1 MANTII
7 HKNSSVAGK
16 IPLVSDLTAGELAVN
31 TSDAKLYI
39 KNTAG
44 DVVAINGLINS
55 YVVKAANYTATTK
68 EAVVCQTGTAAITV
82 TLPATPNVNDAI
94 KVIDV
99 DGNASINNIT
109 IARNG
114 NNIMGLAQ
122 NMTIST
128 NNVGTYLVYVDV
140 TYGWI
145 IG

>member
-16 IPLVSDLTAGELAVN
+16 VPLVSDLTAGELAVN
-31 TSDAKLYI
+31 TTDAKLYI
-39 KNTAG
+39 KNAAG
-44 DVVAINGLINS
+44 NVVPVGGLVNS
-55 YVVKAANYTATTK
+55 YTIKAAAYTAVAK

-82 TLPATPNVNDAI
+82 TLPATPNANDAI

-99 DGNASINNIT
+99 DGNASVNNIT

-114 NNIMGLAQ
+114 ANIMGLAQ
-122 NMTIST
+122 DMTIAT
-128 NNVGTYLVYVDV
+128 NNVTTFLVYVNA

-145 IG
+145 LG